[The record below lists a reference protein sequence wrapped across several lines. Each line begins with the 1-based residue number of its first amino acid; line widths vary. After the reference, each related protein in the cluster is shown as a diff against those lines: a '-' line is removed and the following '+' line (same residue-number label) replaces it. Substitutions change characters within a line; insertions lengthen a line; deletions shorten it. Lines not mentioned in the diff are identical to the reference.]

1 MTRSLIVVG
10 VLGLATSAFARGPDS
25 KVWSIPTERWRP
37 ADYQP
42 VVDRDGN
49 QNIAKNVAPQ
59 DRRDYYPTDRN
70 QPPRAPEA
78 VPASAI
84 VGPAA
89 SF

>member
-1 MTRSLIVVG
+1 MKRTLIVIAA
-10 VLGLATSAFARGPDS
+10 LGLATSAFARGPDFR
-25 KVWSIPTERWRP
+25 VWSVPIERWRP

-42 VVDRDGN
+42 VVDNEGR

-70 QPPRAPEA
+70 KAPMAPEA